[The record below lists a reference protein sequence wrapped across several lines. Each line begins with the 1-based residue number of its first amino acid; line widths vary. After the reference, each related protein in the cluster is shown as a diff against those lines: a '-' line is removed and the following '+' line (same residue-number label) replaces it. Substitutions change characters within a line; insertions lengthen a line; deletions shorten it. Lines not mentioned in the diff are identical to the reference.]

1 MVSADVVDI
10 IPSVLWVLVVVG
22 ALFMF
27 REPIRALLGRLQ
39 SAHLPGNVT
48 LTFGPA
54 LQRAVKEAAKR
65 LPQAELGLSE
75 RKVEALLSRAEANAG
90 VIVGGRVLWVDD
102 NPEGNVWVRE
112 AMDALGISITTARA
126 TKEAQFFLEQGRID
140 LVISDMTREAE
151 ETNGKKK
158 AGVQL
163 RDAMHR
169 YGVTAPLIFY
179 VLDLDLDQTTPERT
193 FAITNRPDELLDYVL
208 DALIARGER
217 NGH

>member
-1 MVSADVVDI
+1 VVIADVIDI
-10 IPSVLWVLVVVG
+10 IPSVVWALVVVG
-22 ALFMF
+22 ALYFF
-27 REPIRALLGRLQ
+27 REPIKSLLGRLQ

-48 LTFGPA
+48 LTFRPA
-54 LQRAVKEAAKR
+54 LERAVKEASKR
-65 LPQAELGLSE
+65 LPQAKLGLSE
-75 RKVEALLSRAEANAG
+75 HKVETLLSRAERNAD
-90 VIVGGRVLWVDD
+90 VVVGGRVLWVDD

-112 AMDALGISITTARA
+112 AMDALGISITTARS
-126 TKEAQFFLEQGRID
+126 TSEAQLFLEQGRLD
-140 LVISDMTREAE
+140 LVISDMTRRDE

-179 VLDLDLDQTTPERT
+179 VLDLDLDQPTPERT

-208 DALIARGER
+208 DALIARGGR
-217 NGH
+217 NTH